1 MILKLLKDVE
11 VRSGGEEK
19 TIVFSQFTSM
29 LDLIEGFLKEDGI
42 RFVRCECDFVVWT
55 DIGSNGFADDG
66 KMNKIQRDRVLE
78 IIRENDKVKC
88 ILISFKAGSIGE

>member
-42 RFVRCECDFVVWT
+42 RFVRCKSGLSNHVQSIDVVVWT
-55 DIGSNGFADDG
+55 CRRWEDD
-66 KMNKIQRDRVLE
+66 
-78 IIRENDKVKC
+78 ENT
-88 ILISFKAGSIGE
+88 A